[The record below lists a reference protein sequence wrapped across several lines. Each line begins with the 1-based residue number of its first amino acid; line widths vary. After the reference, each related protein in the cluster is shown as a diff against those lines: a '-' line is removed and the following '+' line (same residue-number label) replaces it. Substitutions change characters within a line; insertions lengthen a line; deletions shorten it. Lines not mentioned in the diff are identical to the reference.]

1 MLKRFAINA
10 WFCLGLVSCAVLFS
24 SCNDDDDYDIFLLIG
39 QSNCA
44 GRGYFVPEDTLKVL
58 DSVWLLNADLAPE
71 PAVAPL
77 NRYSNIRKDLSMQ
90 LIGPGV
96 GFGPAIFQKTG
107 RKVLLVQNARGGSAL
122 ESWQVGGDGKV
133 SYLDS
138 ALVRTIPALKHGKL
152 KGIVW
157 HQGETDI
164 TNGTAGDIYVER
176 FSKMIA
182 ALRDGLG
189 VGDEVPVVVGEVGQW
204 AWENSAKIDFFN
216 HGTLETLTH
225 VVPNCHKVSSDGL
238 DYRLP
243 DNPGDPHFSRDA
255 AIELGKR
262 YAEAMFDAIRSSN
275 R

>member
-1 MLKRFAINA
+1 MKKHIKFIWLFLCAICCIIQFAA
-10 WFCLGLVSCAVLFS
+10 CG
-24 SCNDDDDYDIFLLIG
+24 DDESYDIYLLIG

-44 GRGYFVPEDTLKVL
+44 GRGYLLPEDTVNALEG
-58 DSVWLLNADLAPE
+58 VWLLNADLVPE

-90 LIGPGV
+90 MIGPGV
-96 GFGPAIFQKTG
+96 GFGSLMHEKTG

-122 ESWQVGGDGKV
+122 ESWQVGGDGEV

-138 ALVRTIPALKHGKL
+138 ALVRTIPALKYGKL

-176 FSKMIA
+176 FSKMIVD
-182 ALRDGLG
+182 LRRRVG

-204 AWENSAKIDFFN
+204 AWEDSTKIEAFN
-216 HGTLETLTH
+216 HGTLERLTRE
-225 VVPNCHKVSSDGL
+225 VPNCHKVTSDDLG
-238 DYRLP
+238 YRMP
-243 DNPGDPHFSRDA
+243 DNPADPHFSRDA
-255 AIELGKR
+255 AIELGQR
-262 YAEAMFDAIRSSN
+262 YAEAMIEAIGSLSQ
-275 R
+275 

>member
-1 MLKRFAINA
+1 MKRLVKNVS
-10 WFCLGLVSCAVLFS
+10 FCLCAAVCVILFGG
-24 SCNDDDDYDIFLLIG
+24 CTDNDDYDIYLLIG

-44 GRGYFVPEDTLKVL
+44 GRGYLLPEDTLNVL
-58 DSVWLLNADLAPE
+58 EGVWLLNAELVPE

-77 NRYSNIRKDLSMQ
+77 NRYSNIRKDISMQ

-96 GFGPAIFQKTG
+96 GFGPAIYQKTG

-122 ESWQVGGDGKV
+122 ESWQVGGDNLV

-138 ALVRTIPALKHGKL
+138 ALVRAVPALQYGKL

-182 ALRDGLG
+182 ALRNGLG

-204 AWENSAKIDFFN
+204 AWEDSTKIEAFN
-216 HGTLETLTH
+216 HGTLDRLTRE
-225 VVPNCHKVSSDGL
+225 VPNCRKVTSDGL
-238 DYRLP
+238 GYRMP

-255 AIELGKR
+255 AIELGRR
-262 YAEAMFDAIRSSN
+262 YAKAMLEEAK
-275 R
+275 

>member
-1 MLKRFAINA
+1 MKTIRTLIA
-10 WFCLGLVSCAVLFS
+10 LLLSVSCSFLFLACS
-24 SCNDDDDYDIFLLIG
+24 EDFDIYLLVG

-44 GRGYFVPEDTLKVL
+44 GRGYFIQEDTLTTL
-58 DSVWLLNADLAPE
+58 DGVWLFNGNLEPE
-71 PAVAPL
+71 PAKAPL
-77 NRYSNIRKDLSMQ
+77 NRYSNIRKDMNMQ
-90 LIGPGV
+90 LVGPGV
-96 GFGPAIFQKTG
+96 GFGPAMSQKTG

-122 ESWQVGGDGKV
+122 KSWQVGGDGKV

-138 ALVRTIPALKHGKL
+138 ALVRTIPALKYGKL

-164 TNGTAGDIYVER
+164 TEGTAGDIYVER

-182 ALRDGLG
+182 ELRRRLG
-189 VGDEVPVVVGEVGQW
+189 VGEEVPVIVGEVGQW
-204 AWENSAKIDFFN
+204 EWEDMTKIDAFN
-216 HGTLETLTH
+216 HGTLDTLTY

-238 DYRLP
+238 GYRMP

-262 YAEAMFDAIRSSN
+262 YAEAMFDAIK
-275 R
+275 

>member
-1 MLKRFAINA
+1 MIKKVINY
-10 WFCLGLVSCAVLFS
+10 WFSLCIVTCVVLFTA
-24 SCNDDDDYDIFLLIG
+24 CNENDDYDIYLLIG

-44 GRGYFVPEDTLKVL
+44 GRGYFLPEDTVNVL
-58 DSVWLLNADLAPE
+58 EGVWLLNDSLVPE

-77 NRYSNIRKDLSMQ
+77 NRYSNIRKDISMQ

-96 GFGPAIFQKTG
+96 GFGPAIYQNTG

-138 ALVRTIPALKHGKL
+138 ALVRTIPALKYGKL

-164 TNGTAGDIYVER
+164 TNGTAGEIYVER

-182 ALRDGLG
+182 ALKDSLG
-189 VGDEVPVVVGEVGQW
+189 VGNEVPVIVGEVGQW
-204 AWENSAKIDFFN
+204 AWEDSLKIEAFN
-216 HGTLETLTH
+216 HGTLDTLTR
-225 VVPNCHKVSSDGL
+225 VVPNCRKVSSDGL
-238 DYRLP
+238 GYRIP
-243 DNPGDPHFSRDA
+243 DNPRDPHFSREA

-262 YAEAMFDAIRSSN
+262 YAEAMSEAIRSSN

>member
-1 MLKRFAINA
+1 MMKRLVINV
-10 WFCLGLVSCAVLFS
+10 WLCLCAAACTMQFS
-24 SCNDDDDYDIFLLIG
+24 SCNDDDGYDIYLLIG

-44 GRGYFVPEDTLKVL
+44 GRGYFLPEDTLNIL
-58 DSVWLLNADLAPE
+58 EGVWLLNTDLVPE

-96 GFGPAIFQKTG
+96 GFGPAIYQKTG
-107 RKVLLVQNARGGSAL
+107 HKVLLVQNARGGSAL

-138 ALVRTIPALKHGKL
+138 ALVRTIPALQYGKL
-152 KGIVW
+152 KGIIW

-182 ALRDGLG
+182 ALRNRLG
-189 VGDEVPVVVGEVGQW
+189 VGDEVPVIVGELGQW
-204 AWENSAKIDFFN
+204 AWEDSAKIEFFN
-216 HGTLETLTH
+216 HGTLEALTH

-238 DYRLP
+238 DYRMP
-243 DNPGDPHFSRDA
+243 DNPGDPHFSREA

-262 YAEAMFDAIRSSN
+262 YAEAMFEAIRSSN